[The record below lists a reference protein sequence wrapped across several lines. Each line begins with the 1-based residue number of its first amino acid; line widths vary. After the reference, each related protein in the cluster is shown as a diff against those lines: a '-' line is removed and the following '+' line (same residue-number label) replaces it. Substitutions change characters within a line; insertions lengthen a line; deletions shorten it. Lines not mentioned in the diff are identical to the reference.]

1 MLLGKVFKNIDQ
13 RYKSISFNNIRSNSK
28 YCKAN
33 DIFFAIDG
41 NNSNG
46 NNYIGDAINNGA
58 KIIVSNLKI
67 DGFDKNKIL
76 FINSENPRKLLSEIV
91 SKFYNKKPKNI
102 IAVTGTNGKT
112 SIANFYYQILSLN
125 KKKRSINR
133 NSWNRVKETKIKN
146 K

>member
-46 NNYIGDAINNGA
+46 NNYI
-58 KIIVSNLKI
+58 VM
-67 DGFDKNKIL
+67 
-76 FINSENPRKLLSEIV
+76 LS
-91 SKFYNKKPKNI
+91 
-102 IAVTGTNGKT
+102 
-112 SIANFYYQILSLN
+112 
-125 KKKRSINR
+125 
-133 NSWNRVKETKIKN
+133 IKVQ